1 MEHPKVAVINGDTL
15 ALIGMK
21 TLLDQVMP
29 IMETHT
35 FNNLEELL
43 QGGEEHFVHFFVS
56 QAVLLNN
63 RDYFMQRRY
72 QTIVFTPTDD
82 PAAQPTGFHCIC
94 CHLPEKQLVRQLL
107 ALEQRAHG
115 HGQHLPPQSVPT
127 VEKKLSKREID
138 VLRLIVK
145 GYINK
150 EIADKLNIG
159 LTTVITHRK
168 NIVAKLGR
176 RSVSALTIYAVMHG
190 YVDVSS
196 I

>member
-1 MEHPKVAVINGDTL
+1 MEHPKVAVINEDTL

-21 TLLDQVMP
+21 TLLEQVMP

-35 FNNLEELL
+35 FNTLEELL
-43 QGGEEHFVHFFVS
+43 QSGEEHFVHFFVS
-56 QAVLLNN
+56 QTVLLNN
-63 RDYFMQRRY
+63 RDFFLERRH
-72 QTIVFTPTDD
+72 QTIAFTSSDD
-82 PAAQPTGFHCIC
+82 PAAQPSDFHCIC
-94 CHLPEKQLVRQLL
+94 SHQPEKLLVRQLL

-115 HGQHLPPQSVPT
+115 CGQHLPTQSPST
-127 VEKKLSKREID
+127 TEKKLSKREID

-168 NIVAKLGR
+168 NIQEKLGLK
-176 RSVSALTIYAVMHG
+176 SVSSLTIYAVMHG
-190 YVDVSS
+190 YVD
-196 I
+196 INKI

>member
-1 MEHPKVAVINGDTL
+1 MEQPRVAVINEDTL

-21 TLLDQVMP
+21 TLLEQVMP
-29 IMETHT
+29 MMEVHT
-35 FNNLEELL
+35 FNTVEDLLEE
-43 QGGEEHFVHFFVS
+43 GDEGFVHFFVS
-56 QAVLLNN
+56 QEVLLNDRN
-63 RDYFMQRRY
+63 YFAQRSHK
-72 QTIVFTPTDD
+72 TIVFTSSSE
-82 PAAQPTGFHCIC
+82 PAAQPSGFHCIC
-94 CHLPEKQLVRQLL
+94 CHQPEKLLVRQLL
-107 ALEQRAHG
+107 ALEQYAHG
-115 HGQHLPPQSVPT
+115 HGKNLPMQPGTTP
-127 VEKKLSKREID
+127 ERKLSKREID

-190 YVDVSS
+190 YVDVNS